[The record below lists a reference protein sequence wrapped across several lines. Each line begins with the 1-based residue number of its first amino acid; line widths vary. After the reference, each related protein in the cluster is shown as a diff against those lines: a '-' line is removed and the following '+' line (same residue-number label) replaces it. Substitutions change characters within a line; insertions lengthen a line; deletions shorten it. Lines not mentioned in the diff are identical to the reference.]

1 MSIHLTELK
10 SINNEPLL
18 ALESNYKELINTRA
32 IELLDNNNWNKE
44 DVDEGRIIIEISN
57 KLYNNSDSDV
67 LPLDDG
73 IYDLLLEQVRR
84 YIPDIQSGALPENLT
99 GLRDQFTSPEQ
110 SQIAMYHVSD
120 EDIEKYNNMMYPSI
134 VNIRRT
140 YTSNDIFPIEPLP
153 EVSEDYI
160 TKRQRNTQHE
170 HPELVGTLHKCKF
183 VLDSDAR
190 EKGVYDQTNVK
201 IVERDW
207 IVPMFYNVIQPTD
220 ILDMILSLK
229 YDGISIEA
237 DVNTEV
243 ISARTRGDT
252 DLSEASDLT
261 PIFKGYKFP
270 NAIDLGETIGMKF
283 EAIITYDNLAIIN
296 RLKGY
301 NYKNGRTAI
310 IGILGGSDAYRYRD
324 FITLVPLQTSLKDDN
339 GEPLDR
345 LVEIEFMNKY
355 YTRDV
360 MFKYQVISGNY
371 QSLLFQIKRY
381 TEEAEFA
388 RQFIPFMYD
397 GIVAEFYD
405 QKIRQM
411 LGRDNSIDQ
420 YKMAVKFNPLKRK
433 SVFRGFKY
441 TIGQSGVI
449 TPMLYFDPVEFLG
462 AIHDHTTGYSYVHFM
477 ELNLYKGD
485 VIDIDYNHDVM
496 PYVTKPDIHANR
508 INHMRPPEP
517 DELFPTICPFCGSN
531 IVISNSGKTAY
542 CMNPKC
548 PGRESK
554 RITNMM
560 AKLGV
565 KDIAEE
571 RMNILECRSLKELY
585 EYPYDK
591 MEKLIGP
598 TNAFKLK
605 SQLDEIK
612 NNSTPDYR
620 LIGALGFSNM
630 SAKTWKLIFEK
641 IPLKDI
647 VNYIDSGFLVEVRD
661 MFCSIKGIGK
671 ATTETILEE
680 YNNFKDD
687 IYFIINEFNYQDSY
701 GSIKPTRKIRFSGF
715 RDSELE
721 NILRDFGY
729 DADGNA
735 GVTKD
740 TNILLVP
747 YEGYNSG
754 SKCEKAIKY
763 GIKIMPVNV
772 FRESLGI

>member
-18 ALESNYKELINTRA
+18 ALESNYKDLINTRT
-32 IELLDNNNWNKE
+32 IELLNNKNWNKE

-84 YIPDIQSGALPENLT
+84 YIPEIQSGALPENLT

-120 EDIEKYNNMMYPSI
+120 EDMEKYNNMMYPSI
-134 VNIRRT
+134 VNMRRV
-140 YTSNDIFPIEPLP
+140 YTPNDIFPVEPLP

-183 VLDSDAR
+183 VLDADAR

-283 EAIITYDNLAIIN
+283 EAIVTYDNLAIIN
-296 RLKGY
+296 RIKGY

-310 IGILGGSDAYRYRD
+310 IGILGGSDAYRFRD

-355 YTRDV
+355 YTRDA

-405 QKIRQM
+405 PKIRKM

-449 TPMLYFDPVEFLG
+449 TPMIYFDPVEFLG

-496 PYVTKPDIHANR
+496 PYVSKPDIHANR
-508 INHMRPPEP
+508 VNHMRDPEP
-517 DELFPTICPFCGSN
+517 DELFPTICPFCGGN
-531 IVISNSGKTAY
+531 IVISASGKTAY
-542 CMNPKC
+542 CMNSKC

-554 RITNMM
+554 RIANMV
-560 AKLGV
+560 AKLGI

-571 RMNILECRSLKELY
+571 RMSILECKSLRELY

-605 SQLDEIK
+605 SQLEDIK
-612 NNSTPDYR
+612 NNPTPDYR

-647 VNYIDSGFLVEVRD
+647 VKYIDDGFLEEIRD
-661 MFCSIKGIGK
+661 MFCSIKGIGR

-680 YNNFKDD
+680 YNTFKDD
-687 IYFIINEFNYQDSY
+687 IYFILNEFNYESSY
-701 GSIKPTRKIRFSGF
+701 GSIKITKKIRFSGF
-715 RDSELE
+715 RDSALE
-721 NILRDFGY
+721 DMLRDFGY

-740 TNILLVP
+740 TSILLVP

-754 SKCEKAIKY
+754 SKCEKAKKY
-763 GIKIMPVNV
+763 GVKIVPVNT
-772 FRESLGI
+772 FKETLGI